1 MSDQTSQE
9 PTMEEILASIR
20 RIISEDD
27 VPADEGAPAEAA
39 GGLHDETGEGGGAVS
54 DDGGDVDRAV
64 ALEPAEGDGE
74 TGAGGEIA
82 DRASQEIVLGGEA
95 DF

>member
-1 MSDQTSQE
+1 MGDVAGGAVVESE
-9 PTMEEILASIR
+9 PGAAF
-20 RIISEDD
+20 D
-27 VPADEGAPAEAA
+27 VGAPAETA
-39 GGLHDETGEGGGAVS
+39 GGLHDETGEGGGAVA